1 MHPSGR
7 RTTARAPR
15 IAAVCIALL
24 APLPFAVP
32 ASAAAPAAAASRY
45 TITDLG
51 TLGTGSTSVANAV
64 NNAGVVVGYSDV
76 TPNGTQHAFKWSGGA
91 MTDLG
96 TEAGGGNSRANAV
109 NDAGQVAGTA
119 DRMPG
124 GYGYPVRWSAAGV
137 IQDLGGPITNRLG
150 VGNAI
155 DPAGR
160 VAGGQRPADSEDGPL
175 AILYDQAGNPT
186 ELGTPP
192 DSLNAAAGVNAQ
204 DEVVGSPAFTW
215 HAGTLTMLPQL
226 PGGGGAAATA
236 VNVSG
241 QVVGAVAVP
250 GPAGGLDAALWQKN
264 GALTDLGTVD
274 AIQYNQANAINAA
287 GQIVGTADPK
297 CQPCAAPLA
306 WLRQPGGPLSTL
318 NSLLPAASGWNL
330 QQANGIND
338 RGQIVGAG
346 LHNGSLHA
354 FLLSPVFAATVN
366 FAPAGAPVPAGYT
379 ADTGAVYGPRSGG
392 LSYGWNLDNSAN
404 TRGRTSASAPD
415 PRYSTLI
422 HLQRP
427 GSATV
432 WELAVPNGRYTVHVV
447 SGDPD
452 FTDSTYRLTAEATV
466 VVSGTP
472 TAAAHWVEGTAQ
484 VTVSDGRLTVTNASG
499 SSNNKID
506 YVDVIA
512 S

>member
-7 RTTARAPR
+7 RTTAFAPR
-15 IAAVCIALL
+15 IAAVCIVLL
-24 APLPFAVP
+24 APLPLALP
-32 ASAAAPAAAASRY
+32 ASAAAPAARY
-45 TITDLG
+45 AVTDLG
-51 TLGTGSTSVANAV
+51 TLGTGSTSVADAV

-91 MTDLG
+91 MVDLG

-119 DRMPG
+119 DRQPG

-160 VAGGQRPADSEDGPL
+160 VAGGQRPADSEGGPL
-175 AILYDQAGNPT
+175 AIFYDQAGNPT
-186 ELGTPP
+186 ELGSPP
-192 DSLNAAAGVNAQ
+192 DSLNAATGVNAQ

-215 HAGTLTMLPQL
+215 HAGTLTMLPYL
-226 PGGGGAAATA
+226 PGGGGAGANA

-241 QVVGAVAVP
+241 TVVGTVALP
-250 GPAGGLDAALWQKN
+250 GPAGGQDAALWQN
-264 GALTDLGTVD
+264 GVLTDLGTVD
-274 AIQYNQANAINAA
+274 AIPYNQATAINAA
-287 GQIVGTADPK
+287 GQIVGTADPL
-297 CQPCAAPLA
+297 CQPCVAPLA
-306 WLRQPGGPLSTL
+306 WLRQPGGALTTL
-318 NSLLPAASGWNL
+318 NSLLPAGSGWNL
-330 QQANGIND
+330 QRANGIND

-354 FLLSPVFAATVN
+354 FLLSPVFSATVN
-366 FAPAGAPVPAGYT
+366 FEPAGAPVPTGYT

-392 LSYGWNLDNSAN
+392 LSYGWNLANSAN
-404 TRGRTSASAPD
+404 TRTRTSASAPD
-415 PRYSTLI
+415 PRYNTLI

-452 FTDSTYRLTAEATV
+452 FTDSTYRLTAEGAV
-466 VVSGTP
+466 VLSGTP

-484 VTVSDGRLTVTNASG
+484 VTVSDGRLTLANASG
-499 SSNNKID
+499 SSNDKID
-506 YVDVIA
+506 YIDVIA